1 MGTDSPIGHIDIY
14 INSGNNQP
22 GCAQQA
28 IDAFHRGGI
37 LNSKTEN
44 WLIQTFAVYSFLFLY
59 ILINVPLSWVLNFL
73 KDFVSLQ
80 VSSKIDSTNEVNH
93 NLFLLI
99 FLVKLLANE
108 K

>member
-44 WLIQTFAVYSFLFLY
+44 
-59 ILINVPLSWVLNFL
+59 
-73 KDFVSLQ
+73 
-80 VSSKIDSTNEVNH
+80 
-93 NLFLLI
+93 
-99 FLVKLLANE
+99 
-108 K
+108 